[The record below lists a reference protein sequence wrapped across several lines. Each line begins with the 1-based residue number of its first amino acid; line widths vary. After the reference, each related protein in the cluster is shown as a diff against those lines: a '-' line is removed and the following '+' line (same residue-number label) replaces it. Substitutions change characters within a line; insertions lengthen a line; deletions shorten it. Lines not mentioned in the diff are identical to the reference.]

1 MKKQY
6 WYIILTYILVQFSAF
21 PYVFIMKWLGYIQT
35 PMTQAELSK
44 LSGTWTII
52 SFCVGLI
59 IILLILRT
67 VPKAS
72 LRNEAPASV
81 GAAIAWII
89 GGFFL
94 SLLTQSIA
102 GMIEQYAFGIGRES
116 ENTQNILSIMDAF
129 PFLVVIIALIGPIL
143 EEIIFRKI
151 VFGVIYE
158 RSNFFI
164 AALVSS
170 VFFAAAHSDFD
181 HFFLYTAMGFTFAFL
196 YAKTKRIIVPIVAHM
211 LMNSLVILVQ
221 IEPVRKMIE
230 EQSQTMQMIIG
241 GFFS

>member
-6 WYIILTYILVQFSAF
+6 WYIILTYILVQVSAF

-52 SFCVGLI
+52 SFCIGLI

-72 LRNEAPASV
+72 LRNEAPVSV

-94 SLLTQSIA
+94 SLLTQSIV

-196 YAKTKRIIVPIVAHM
+196 YAKTKRIIVPIGAHM

>member
-6 WYIILTYILVQFSAF
+6 WYIILTYILVQVSAI
-21 PYVFIMKWLGYIQT
+21 PYVIIMKWLGFIQT

-52 SFCVGLI
+52 SFCIGLI

-94 SLLTQSIA
+94 SLLTQSIV

-196 YAKTKRIIVPIVAHM
+196 YAKTKRIIVPIGAHM

>member
-52 SFCVGLI
+52 SFCIGLI

-164 AALVSS
+164 AALFSS

-196 YAKTKRIIVPIVAHM
+196 YAKTKRIIVPIGAHM